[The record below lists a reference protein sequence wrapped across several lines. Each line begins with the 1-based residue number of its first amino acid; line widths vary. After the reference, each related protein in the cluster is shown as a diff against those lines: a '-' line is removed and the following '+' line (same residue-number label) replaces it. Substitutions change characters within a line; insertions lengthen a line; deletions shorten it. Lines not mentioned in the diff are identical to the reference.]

1 MGGAQ
6 RGGKGKGT
14 GIAGS
19 KVKGASSASSNST
32 TDMRPAAAAQT
43 DTIVPPP
50 PPGSPLR
57 AAASLASMSLT
68 APTTPVLTS
77 ETAEEVQDL
86 TGSDKGVVTDAEIN
100 AGAHTEDMTRKLKD
114 SERKRK
120 ERAEA
125 AAAKGAQAECSSS
138 TSMLMQTRVS
148 PRKLAAQKALIRGA
162 PSGTVNWSSSD
173 DVRMIFVA
181 CCPEIQKLFELLGH
195 PSNRG
200 ELEGS
205 NSATDARPSSAF
217 YAKLAE
223 IFSDSA
229 FKGAVPAD
237 WPRDEHLPVTKLY
250 ALREA
255 RDGAWMKNKW
265 RSLGA
270 RHEVA
275 WRRYCGVSGTDG
287 YSCFCGC
294 GKGGFWTTSGFLPHH
309 ANKLSS
315 DETVDAHGDRKCVA
329 PLPHLG
335 VYVWSVAMANNAC
348 MREKGSIVIPAGVRS
363 EGEVGTAR
371 GQLAR
376 SKAGR
381 SVKRGAASDKVGS
394 SDEDDSE
401 HENRKKQEQKVK
413 QVVHNHSQATFLD
426 DGQASSRSTR
436 ASRESSMIA
445 ALAKLAPQEATPLDA
460 LFKRRA
466 QLLEEDQTL
475 MTNLYLAQKVLAET
489 PAGDTEGVVWAKD
502 KIARIR
508 ATSTKADAARD
519 ANDAAILEA
528 QEKEA
533 ERQRQ
538 QGCRK
543 QLLSSLQRVGSTGS
557 NSEAEE
563 MRDEDD
569 E

>member
-1 MGGAQ
+1 MA
-6 RGGKGKGT
+6 KK
-14 GIAGS
+14 
-19 KVKGASSASSNST
+19 N
-32 TDMRPAAAAQT
+32 
-43 DTIVPPP
+43 
-50 PPGSPLR
+50 
-57 AAASLASMSLT
+57 
-68 APTTPVLTS
+68 
-77 ETAEEVQDL
+77 
-86 TGSDKGVVTDAEIN
+86 
-100 AGAHTEDMTRKLKD
+100 KD

-125 AAAKGAQAECSSS
+125 ASAKGAQIECSSS
-138 TSMLMQTRVS
+138 ASVIMQSRVS
-148 PRKLAAQKALIRGA
+148 PRKLPVQKPLIGAAAT
-162 PSGTVNWSSSD
+162 GTVNWSSSD

-181 CCPEIQKLFELLGH
+181 CSPEIQKLFELLGH
-195 PSNRG
+195 PCNRG

-217 YAKLAE
+217 YGKLAE

-229 FKGAVPAD
+229 FKGTVPAD
-237 WPRDEHLPVTKLY
+237 WPRDEHLPVTKFY

-265 RSLGA
+265 RSLAA

-287 YSCFCGC
+287 DSCFCGC

-315 DETVDAHGDRKCVA
+315 DETADMHGDRKCVA
-329 PLPHLG
+329 PVPHLG

-348 MREKGSIVIPAGVRS
+348 MRAKGSIVIPEGVRS

-371 GQLAR
+371 GKVPR
-376 SKAGR
+376 KKAGG
-381 SVKRGAASDKVGS
+381 SVKRGAACVSVGS
-394 SDEDDSE
+394 SDDDGCE
-401 HENRKKQEQKVK
+401 QEKKKKKKKTAKPVPYD
-413 QVVHNHSQATFLD
+413 HRQATFLD
-426 DGQASSRSTR
+426 DGHASCKSTR

-445 ALAKLAPQEATPLDA
+445 VLAKLAPQEATPLDA

-475 MTNLYLAQKVLAET
+475 ITNLFLAQKVLAET
-489 PAGDTEGVVWAKD
+489 PAGDTDGVVWAKD

-528 QEKEA
+528 QEKE
-533 ERQRQ
+533 EERQ
-538 QGCRK
+538 QGSDSKGIMQTLRDALCVGQRARNPRTCAGVVVATDRP
-543 QLLSSLQRVGSTGS
+543 SWRLQRGCSGELVCNDQVVKSHASLDDDGSPRNRQSNGPLQDPPLVHQHSERTLNCHSQRTMIEGEDAFVGAHVPDVGSQ
-557 NSEAEE
+557 
-563 MRDEDD
+563 D
-569 E
+569 

>member
-1 MGGAQ
+1 MLGAQ
-6 RGGKGKGT
+6 EGGKGKR
-14 GIAGS
+14 AGRGGL

-43 DTIVPPP
+43 DTLVPPP
-50 PPGSPLR
+50 PPASPLR
-57 AAASLASMSLT
+57 AAASMTLASMSLT
-68 APTTPVLTS
+68 APTTPVLPS

-86 TGSDKGVVTDAEIN
+86 TGSDKGVVTGAEII
-100 AGAHTEDMTRKLKD
+100 AGSHTADMTKKNKD

-125 AAAKGAQAECSSS
+125 AATKGAQIEFSSS
-138 TSMLMQTRVS
+138 ASMLMQSRVS
-148 PRKLAAQKALIRGA
+148 PRKLASQKAPIAGA

-181 CCPEIQKLFELLGH
+181 CCPEIQKLFKLLGH

-255 RDGAWMKNKW
+255 RDGAWMNNKW

-287 YSCFCGC
+287 NSCFCGC
-294 GKGGFWTTSGFLPHH
+294 GKGGFWTTSGFLAHH

-315 DETVDAHGDRKCVA
+315 DETFDMNGDRKCVA
-329 PLPHLG
+329 PVPHLG
-335 VYVWSVAMANNAC
+335 VYVWSVAMSNNAC

-363 EGEVGTAR
+363 EGEVGMVR
-371 GQLAR
+371 GQVSR

-401 HENRKKQEQKVK
+401 HDKKKKKKKKVR
-413 QVVHNHSQATFLD
+413 QVAHNHSQATFSD
-426 DGQASSRSTR
+426 DGQASFKSTR

-445 ALAKLAPQEATPLDA
+445 ALEKLAPQEATPMDA

-475 MTNLYLAQKVLAET
+475 ITNLCLAQKVLAET
-489 PAGDTEGVVWAKD
+489 PAGDTDGVVWAKD

-519 ANDAAILEA
+519 ANDAAIVEA
-528 QEKEA
+528 QEKEE

-543 QLLSSLQRVGSTGS
+543 QLLSSL
-557 NSEAEE
+557 
-563 MRDEDD
+563 
-569 E
+569 